1 MEESL
6 FRKNSMEHISSPE
19 QLNDYLRV
27 TSPAIWVILIA
38 VILLLAGMLVW
49 ASFANIDSFATGTA
63 QVEDG
68 RMVIHFDDQKLSEK
82 VEVGMTARVGDTDSV
97 ISSVGNSDDGS
108 RFAVA
113 DTSLSDGNYSVR
125 VVYRQTQ
132 VIKLLFH

>member
-82 VEVGMTARVGDTDSV
+82 VEAGMTARVGDTDSV

>member
-27 TSPAIWVILIA
+27 TSPAIWVVLIA

-68 RMVIHFDDQKLSEK
+68 RMVIHFDDEKLSEK
-82 VEVGMTARVGDTDSV
+82 VEAGMTAKVGDTDSV
-97 ISSVGNSDDGS
+97 ITSVGNSDDGS

-132 VIKLLFH
+132 VIKLLFR

>member
-27 TSPAIWVILIA
+27 TSPAIWVVLIA

-68 RMVIHFDDQKLSEK
+68 RMVIHFDDEKLSEK
-82 VEVGMTARVGDTDSV
+82 VDAGMTAKVGDTDSV
-97 ISSVGNSDDGS
+97 ITSVGNSDDGS

-132 VIKLLFH
+132 VIKLLFR